1 MNFSTKILHKELLS
15 KQEFLFG
22 AVGVILYLGTSMNFR
37 QDTPRFFTN
46 GG

>member
-15 KQEFLFG
+15 KQEFLLG
-22 AVGVILYLGTSMNFR
+22 AVGVILYLRSSMNIR
-37 QDTPRFFTN
+37 QDSPRFFTD